1 MGFKIVELENF
12 NGKATTIYAIVNKTE
27 NITTF
32 DRFIKDNLATF
43 KSELIDIVKR
53 LKTINASD

>member
-1 MGFKIVELENF
+1 MGFKIVELEKF
-12 NGKATTIYAIVNKTE
+12 NGKVATIYAIVNETE

-43 KSELIDIVKR
+43 KSELIDIIKR

>member
-12 NGKATTIYAIVNKTE
+12 NGKAATIYAIVNETE